1 MLRKSKLMIVA
12 AIAATAFAAPAFAQ
26 SADHTG
32 SQLASFY
39 DGNAKQTFGT
49 WAPQVNQTR
58 QVRQERQ
65 AREVRQTSGL
75 YSFAATPAPVAQPGY
90 DPSIESQR

>member
-49 WAPQVNQTR
+49 WAPQVNQ
-58 QVRQERQ
+58 ERQ

-75 YSFAATPAPVAQPGY
+75 YSFAATPATPAAQSGY
-90 DPSIESQR
+90 DPSIQAQR

>member
-32 SQLASFY
+32 SQLASYY
-39 DGNAKQTFGT
+39 DGNAKLTFGT
-49 WAPQVNQTR
+49 WAPQVNQ
-58 QVRQERQ
+58 VRLERQ

-75 YSFAATPAPVAQPGY
+75 YSFAATPVAAPAAQSGY
-90 DPSIESQR
+90 DPSIDTQR

>member
-49 WAPQVNQTR
+49 WAPQVNQ
-58 QVRQERQ
+58 VRQERQ

-75 YSFAATPAPVAQPGY
+75 YSFAATPATAAQSGY
-90 DPSIESQR
+90 DPSIETQR